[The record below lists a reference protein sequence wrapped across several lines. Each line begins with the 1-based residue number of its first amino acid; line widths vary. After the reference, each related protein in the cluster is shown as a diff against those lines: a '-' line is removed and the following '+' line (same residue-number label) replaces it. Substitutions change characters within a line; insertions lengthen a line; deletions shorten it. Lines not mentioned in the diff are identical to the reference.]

1 MKKAVFEREELCRRL
16 GIDGRTLDEWQDGRI
31 FGPFA
36 VGDNRTPLY
45 TESAVAQGEQIK
57 KLRELGYGTR
67 EIRKIIRKIGLPRS
81 SRHEGAQ
88 PKARN
93 FLTVGA
99 LAAKVDVSART
110 LKHWE
115 DMGIIEPNMRSEGG
129 FRYYSDAYVYL
140 CNLVRDLQLFG
151 YSLTD
156 IKMISDL
163 FRYYLAM
170 RQDPG
175 RGSAAEKTDKL
186 DAMLHEI
193 ERLSRKM
200 SLLKAGIRRWED
212 LLKKKRKEVVALRL
226 GMRKK
231 MAAAPQGGQN
241 AENRA
246 D

>member
-16 GIDGRTLDEWQDGRI
+16 GIDGRTLDEWQGCRI
-31 FGPFA
+31 LGPFG

-45 TESAVAQGEQIK
+45 NEKAVADGELIK
-57 KLRELGYGTR
+57 RLQELGYGIR

-81 SRHEGAQ
+81 STHKGASD
-88 PKARN
+88 KARN

-99 LAAKVDVSART
+99 LAEKVGVSART
-110 LKHWE
+110 IKHWE
-115 DMGIIEPNMRSEGG
+115 DMGIIAPNMRSEGG
-129 FRYYSDAYVYL
+129 FRYYGDSYVYL

-163 FRYYLAM
+163 FRYYLAL
-170 RQDPG
+170 RQDTGPG
-175 RGSAAEKTDKL
+175 AAAEKVARL
-186 DAMLHEI
+186 DTMLREI

-212 LLKKKRKEVVALRL
+212 LLKKKRKEVAALRL
-226 GMRKK
+226 GMQKK
-231 MAAAPQGGQN
+231 ANSAPQGDNHAQD
-241 AENRA
+241 RP